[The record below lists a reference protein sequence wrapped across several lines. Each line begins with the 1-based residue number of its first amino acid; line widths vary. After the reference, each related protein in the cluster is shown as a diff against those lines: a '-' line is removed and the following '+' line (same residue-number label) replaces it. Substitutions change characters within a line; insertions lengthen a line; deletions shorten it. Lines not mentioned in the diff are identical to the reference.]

1 MKYKVMLC
9 EGNRLMLGRLANVI
23 SATPDFKLVAKY
35 QDYQEALGQGK
46 VFNPNLILLDVES
59 ISASN
64 TIQDFCDAYP
74 NASIICLSEHWRA
87 DSASHLIQAGAK
99 GYLLKPFTSDELID
113 AVETF
118 AKGGMETVS
127 HTMCFFSPKGK
138 SGKTTLIAN
147 RNNKKHSPKE
157 WI

>member
-59 ISASN
+59 IPYRISVTHILTLLLSALVN
-64 TIQDFCDAYP
+64 I
-74 NASIICLSEHWRA
+74 
-87 DSASHLIQAGAK
+87 
-99 GYLLKPFTSDELID
+99 
-113 AVETF
+113 
-118 AKGGMETVS
+118 GGQIV
-127 HTMCFFSPKGK
+127 PV
-138 SGKTTLIAN
+138 I
-147 RNNKKHSPKE
+147 
-157 WI
+157 